1 MTHAKHIQS
10 TDDRKVL
17 AYGRIKDGKT
27 TIVVP
32 SRPARHRELPTHVRD
47 AVAWW
52 TRTHYRLLR
61 DEGVDRATARCPYVR
76 PLPWGQSDE

>member
-17 AYGRIKDGKT
+17 AYGR
-27 TIVVP
+27 VP

-61 DEGVDRATARCPYVR
+61 DEGVDRATARFVVR
-76 PLPWGQSDE
+76 TYAHCAFLGGHR